1 MFNGKSKER
10 SLSDS
15 FATFSAAWL
24 RPLKTTDS
32 SKSSVTIF
40 MALSFTMIAA
50 LLLTITESC
59 RTVGERFYW
68 QVAADASMESLFSQY
83 HRGLWENYRLLGLQ
97 YRTDGD
103 LIEEFFDFSEPY
115 RSAHNLFPGNLKE
128 ENIDL
133 NDHLHITEDTCFQEE
148 ILEYMKYGMVDS
160 LIRFAG
166 SEKNESDLS
175 EEMQNIFK
183 RTSETSEIRELQKKY
198 ALDSNDLKA
207 VEDAIFNVDAAAKS
221 SKACHYDAWS
231 DLSNESP
238 DGFYSSK
245 DSFMRS
251 LDKID
256 SAVSDYTDAADLLA
270 LRVSEL
276 RSDFESRKSSLSE
289 EGIAAIDAEIS
300 EYESYVSGTGAVR
313 SEIEAMPAKT
323 LELRSE
329 ADRVESEVI
338 EFEDWLQEAMAECDE
353 EDEEE
358 EDFDDEISAF
368 YSSAASDWNSFPL
381 VTYNGEVSEINSHNK
396 QLLDNI
402 STFIEGNLLSM
413 VLPDGQ
419 AIPSKAKVNDSNPHF
434 MTDSTANPVEIALI
448 GEYALKYFNYY
459 HQGTQDKKSL
469 PPSGNT
475 GLELEYLLQGKESDY
490 DNLSEFVTKLVTLR
504 EGLNLIYLYT
514 DTAKRNE
521 ARAFV
526 TSFLCVTA
534 NPALISVFTF
544 FVLGVWALAQSIK
557 DVKTLLSNGR
567 VPVFHNSETW
577 SMDIGGLLDFGSS
590 RSIEADNAAKKGLS
604 YRDYL
609 RTFLLGQGIMD
620 QTQINKRML
629 SRIEKNLR
637 TIGKDPESTFS
648 IDECLYALEIDLQP
662 DTRHVMYGIG
672 VLNLIAGN
680 VPEKDYS
687 FRVSTY
693 YKYKNDTH

>member
-1 MFNGKSKER
+1 MLKKE
-10 SLSDS
+10 
-15 FATFSAAWL
+15 T
-24 RPLKTTDS
+24 
-32 SKSSVTIF
+32 KSSVTIF

-103 LIEEFFDFSEPY
+103 LIEEFYDFSEPY

-128 ENIDL
+128 DNIDL
-133 NDHLHITEDTCFQEE
+133 NSHLHITEDTCFQEE
-148 ILEYMKYGMVDS
+148 ILEYMKYGMIDS
-160 LIRFAG
+160 MIRFAG
-166 SEKNESDLS
+166 SDKNESDLS

-183 RTSETSEIRELQKKY
+183 RTTETSEIRELQKKY

-207 VEDAIFNVDAAAKS
+207 VEDAIFNVDASAKNAN
-221 SKACHYDAWS
+221 ACHHDAWS
-231 DLSNESP
+231 DLKNESP
-238 DGFYSSK
+238 DGFYGSK
-245 DSFMRS
+245 DNFMGS

-256 SAVSDYTDAADLLA
+256 SSVSDYTAAADSLA
-270 LRVSEL
+270 EKVSEL

-289 EGIAAIDAEIS
+289 EGIAAIEAEIS

-313 SEIEAMPAKT
+313 SEIEAMPEKT
-323 LELRSE
+323 SRLRVD
-329 ADRVESEVI
+329 ADRVETDVQ
-338 EFEDWLQEAMAECDE
+338 EFEEWLQEAMEEYHDD
-353 EDEEE
+353 EDEDY
-358 EDFDDEISAF
+358 DFEAEITAF
-368 YSSAASDWNSFPL
+368 YSSASGDWNSFPL
-381 VTYNGEVSEINSHNK
+381 VAYNGEVSEINSHNK

-402 STFIEGNLLSM
+402 STFLEGELLSL
-413 VLPDGQ
+413 VLPEGQ
-419 AIPSKAKVNDSNPHF
+419 AIPSKTKVNDSNPHF
-434 MTDSTANPVEIALI
+434 MTDSTANPVEIALM
-448 GEYALKYFNYY
+448 GEYAMKYFNYY
-459 HQGTQDKKSL
+459 HQGTQNKESL

-475 GLELEYLLQGKESDY
+475 GLELEYLLEGKESDY

-526 TSFLCVTA
+526 TAFLCVTA

-544 FVLGVWALAQSIK
+544 FVLGIWALAQSIK

-567 VPVFHNSETW
+567 VPVFHDSETW
-577 SMDIGGLLDFGSS
+577 SMDIGDLLDFGSS
-590 RSIEADNAAKKGLS
+590 RSIEADNTAKKGLS

-609 RTFLLGQGIMD
+609 RTFLLGQGIID
-620 QTQINKRML
+620 QTLVNKRML
-629 SRIEKNLR
+629 SRIERNLR

-648 IDECLYALEIDLQP
+648 IDECLYALEINIEP
-662 DTRHVMYGIG
+662 DTRHVMYGTGI
-672 VLNLIAGN
+672 LNLAAGN

-687 FRVSTY
+687 FQVSTY